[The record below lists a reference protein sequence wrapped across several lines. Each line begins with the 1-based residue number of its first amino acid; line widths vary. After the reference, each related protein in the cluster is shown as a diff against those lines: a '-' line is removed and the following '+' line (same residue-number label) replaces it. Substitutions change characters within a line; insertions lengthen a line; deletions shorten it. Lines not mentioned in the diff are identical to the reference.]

1 MLEQIKTII
10 EMKVYIK
17 NMVCSRCEMAVRT
30 VFEKMKITI
39 LSMQLGEV
47 GISENLDEN
56 QKQLLSE
63 NLKALGFE
71 LLDDKISK
79 TIERIKNLIID
90 VVHYQ
95 NEKLKINLSSYIVED
110 LKQDYSALSNLF
122 SETEGITIEH
132 YFIAQKIEKVKELL
146 IYNELSL
153 SEIAFQ
159 LNYSSVAHLSNQF
172 KKTTG
177 ITPTQFKQLKD
188 KKRKQIDEL

>member
-1 MLEQIKTII
+1 
-10 EMKVYIK
+10 
-17 NMVCSRCEMAVRT
+17 MVCSRCEMAVRT
-30 VFEKMKITI
+30 VFEKMKIPI

>member
-1 MLEQIKTII
+1 
-10 EMKVYIK
+10 MKVYIK
-17 NMVCSRCEMAVRT
+17 NMVCSRCEMVVST
-30 VFEKMKITI
+30 VFEKMEIPI

-47 GISENLDEN
+47 EVSKNLEETE
-56 QKQLLSE
+56 KQLLSE
-63 NLKALGFE
+63 NLKSLGFE

-132 YFIAQKIEKVKELL
+132 YFIAQKIERVKELL